1 MPRVPIA
8 AAQDRLELI
17 ERTAVAAAFLMEIR
31 DKGKTKPKV
40 QTIAIAH
47 GLAYDP
53 HVDGRLRLTLVGRAK
68 LAEDRTVAGVR

>member
-17 ERTAVAAAFLMEIR
+17 ERTAVAAAFLLEIQA
-31 DKGKTKPKV
+31 KGKTKPKM

-53 HVDGRLRLTLVGRAK
+53 HVDGRLRLTPRGREQVGAK
-68 LAEDRTVAGVR
+68 AA